1 MLKKISSTEVQNNF
15 GRVLD
20 DIAFN
25 RSRYVVDRRG
35 TARAVILG
43 VEDFTSILRDEGE
56 REQIGLVLE
65 EVSPKYQ
72 IGRPL
77 HGVEPKK

>member
-1 MLKKISSTEVQNNF
+1 V
-15 GRVLD
+15 G
-20 DIAFN
+20 
-25 RSRYVVDRRG
+25 
-35 TARAVILG
+35 AVILG
-43 VEDFTSILRDEGE
+43 VEDFTSILRDKGE

-77 HGVEPKK
+77 HDVEPKK